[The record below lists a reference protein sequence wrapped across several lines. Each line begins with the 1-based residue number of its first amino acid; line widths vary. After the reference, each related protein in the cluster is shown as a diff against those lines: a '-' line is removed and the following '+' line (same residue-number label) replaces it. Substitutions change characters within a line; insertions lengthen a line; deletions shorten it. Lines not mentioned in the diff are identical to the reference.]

1 MEKKRQMDLIAEL
14 HRELDK
20 IIGSEEK
27 VEYKE
32 GRLVETITR
41 EELYSMCEDTMLSL
55 SGYGLEEKYLVEATV
70 NLIKEHLWMFK

>member
-1 MEKKRQMDLIAEL
+1 MDLIAKL

-32 GRLVETITR
+32 GRIVETITR

-55 SGYGLEEKYLVEATV
+55 SGYGVEEKHLVVATV
-70 NLIKEHLWMFK
+70 NLIRRHLWLK